1 MLGRTPRATT
11 TTTTTTMTTTTMM
24 RDRMTRRAVGPVG
37 GVEDDDEREKGF
49 EKTRLVRVF
58 AVSDVHVD
66 HDVNAAWVRG
76 LSSTSGRQGKD
87 CGVLRCCVVAGDVS
101 EDLETLTRTLADF
114 QRGFDEVFYTFGNHE
129 LWLNAGDEGKGDSKE
144 KIQRIFDACEEI
156 GVRTKPTKVGDDVW
170 IVPVHAYHHRE
181 FDTEPDVE
189 EPIPPVEQIMN
200 DFRFSKWRDMDDGT
214 DQVARYCDSL
224 NDDGWDEFL
233 AEVKLDDRVVSFS
246 HFVPRIE
253 LLPEKRML
261 FYPNLP
267 KASGSNFLRARV
279 DALKARVDDG
289 NMTHVFGH
297 THFGWN
303 TEIDGVRYIQAALAT
318 PREWSKRPRSLEIGN
333 FNSNTSTEPLC
344 VYDDGSFPEDQAM
357 WSAYYAKHERT
368 PDYVELAPHARE
380 FVHRRWGAG
389 RHRGRNRERDEETA
403 SLPGV
408 TGKIA

>member
-1 MLGRTPRATT
+1 MVGRTPRTTNPTT
-11 TTTTTTMTTTTMM
+11 TTTTTTTTKGRT
-24 RDRMTRRAVGPVG
+24 TRRAVGDNVVV
-37 GVEDDDEREKGF
+37 VEDEKEGF
-49 EKTRLVRVF
+49 DAKRLVRVF

-76 LSSTSGRQGKD
+76 VSGGNGGG
-87 CGVLRCCVVAGDVS
+87 GVLLRCCVVAGDVS
-101 EDLETLTRTLADF
+101 EDLDTLTRTLGEF
-114 QRGFDEVFYTFGNHE
+114 RRGFDEVFYTFGNHE
-129 LWLNAGDEGKGDSKE
+129 LWLNANDEGKGDSKE

-156 GVRTKPTKVGDDVW
+156 GVRTKPTKIGEDVW
-170 IVPVHAYHHRE
+170 IAPVHAYHHRE

-200 DFRFSKWRDMDDGT
+200 DFRFSQWRDMDDGT

-224 NDDGWDEFL
+224 NDDGWEEFL
-233 AEVKLDDRVVSFS
+233 AKVKSDDRVVSFS

-303 TEIDGVRYIQAALAT
+303 AEIDGVRYIQAALAT
-318 PREWSKRPRSLEIGN
+318 PREWSKRPRSLEVGN
-333 FNSNTSTEPLC
+333 FTSNTSTEPLC
-344 VYDDGSFPEDQAM
+344 VYDDGNFLENHGAM
-357 WSAYYAKHERT
+357 WSDYYATHERT

-380 FVHRRWGAG
+380 FVRRRWGDG
-389 RHRGRNRERDEETA
+389 RRRRGGNRERDEETTP
-403 SLPGV
+403 LPGA
-408 TGKIA
+408 TGRIA